1 MLERLLDRVEGD
13 AARFTRR
20 GGRETRDG
28 VGGQILRLLLN
39 SEQLI
44 GGNHDFTNFSTYF
57 AITSTAIVTASFTF
71 RSPSVVSKSV
81 VGMRDTENS
90 PS

>member
-1 MLERLLDRVEGD
+1 MLERLLDGIEGNT
-13 AARFTRR
+13 ARFTRR
-20 GGRETRDG
+20 GGGEPRDR
-28 VGGQILRLLLN
+28 VVDKISFLLLN

-57 AITSTAIVTASFTF
+57 AITSTSIFTSSFTF
-71 RSPSVVSKSV
+71 RSPSVVSESV
-81 VGMRDTENS
+81 VGMRETEKS

>member
-1 MLERLLDRVEGD
+1 MLERLLDGIEGNT
-13 AARFTRR
+13 ARFTRR
-20 GGRETRDG
+20 GGGEPRDR
-28 VGGQILRLLLN
+28 VGGKIPCLLLN

-57 AITSTAIVTASFTF
+57 AITSTSIFTSSFTF
-71 RSPSVVSKSV
+71 RSPSVVSESV

>member
-1 MLERLLDRVEGD
+1 MLERLLDGVESD

-20 GGRETRDG
+20 GGREPGNGLRG
-28 VGGQILRLLLN
+28 EILRLFLN

-57 AITSTAIVTASFTF
+57 AMTSTSIFTSSFTF
-71 RSPSVVSKSV
+71 RSPSVVSESV